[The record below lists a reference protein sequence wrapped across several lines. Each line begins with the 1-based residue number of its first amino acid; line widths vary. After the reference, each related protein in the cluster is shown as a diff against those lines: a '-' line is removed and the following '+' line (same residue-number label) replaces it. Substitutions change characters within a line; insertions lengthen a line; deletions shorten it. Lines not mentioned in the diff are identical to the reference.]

1 MYCYRLNMEE
11 RLLIT
16 RIDSNQ
22 AEEIAIIFLQQHHS
36 VLKVEKAVLKDN
48 VWLVEI
54 VVSIS
59 GDRKRV
65 EIDAQTGN
73 ILGWK

>member
-1 MYCYRLNMEE
+1 MEE